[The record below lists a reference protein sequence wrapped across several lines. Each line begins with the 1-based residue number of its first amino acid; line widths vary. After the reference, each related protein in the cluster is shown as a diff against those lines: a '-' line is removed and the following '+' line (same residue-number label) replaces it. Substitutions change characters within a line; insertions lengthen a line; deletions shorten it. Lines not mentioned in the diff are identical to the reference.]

1 MIETDNL
8 DKKSLL
14 CFARPDKIGWKE
26 LAKDCVA
33 FANTRGGDLLFG
45 IEDAESEPDPD
56 QKIDPSLANLLQKNI
71 ASHTIA
77 VGLVPK
83 VVSHPNG
90 GEILHVRVHP
100 TRQQLAATTDGRYYY
115 RVGDHSTP
123 IPPDQLPRLL
133 AEKEMYVWEIQT
145 VRKVPRDRVDVDQ
158 LTDFIRRIK
167 NSDRVSQTIREKS
180 APEILDHY
188 FLTDGDHLTNLGVL
202 WVGQRR
208 DRAQLLYAPVVQFLK
223 YDSRG
228 NKIGKKAW
236 DDFSLNPLQLIEAIW
251 REFPDWSGYDEFP
264 DGLFRRQIPHYD
276 EVVIREL
283 VANALV
289 HRPYTT
295 AGDIFINLHPDHLEI
310 HNPGRFPLGVN
321 STNILH
327 QSVRRND
334 HLAKV
339 FHDLKLMEREGSG
352 YDKIY
357 ETQLLQAKPLPE
369 PDELDDRIVV
379 TVRRNIVKPDILD
392 FLGKASTELD
402 LTQRERIALGLVA
415 QQESLTA
422 LEFSR
427 ILDLKNE
434 DTRIRSWLGNLES
447 REIILSKG
455 KTRGKTYFVNP
466 EVLRTMDFKGRTTL
480 KNIESHRLREL
491 LLMDLKTYGPTLAEA
506 QRIDLIHERVGSE
519 ISRKQLK
526 EVIDALR
533 DDGLVEAVGEKRGMA
548 YHLSAKGALGFNPD
562 SVANN
567 P

>member
-1 MIETDNL
+1 MTESEQL

-14 CFARPDKIGWKE
+14 CFARPEKIGWRD

-45 IEDAESEPDPD
+45 IEDAESEPKPN
-56 QKIDPSLANLLQKNI
+56 QRIDPALINSIQKNI

-83 VVSHPNG
+83 VVPYPNG
-90 GEILHVRVHP
+90 GEVLHVHVHP
-100 TRQQLAATTDGRYYY
+100 SRQQLAATTDGRYFY
-115 RVGDHSTP
+115 RVGDQSTP

-145 VRKVPRDRVDVDQ
+145 VKKVPRDHVDEAQ

-167 NSDRVSQTIREKS
+167 QSDRVSVTVREKS

-188 FLTDGDHLTNLGVL
+188 FLTDGDFLTNLGIL
-202 WVGQRR
+202 WIGLRR

-223 YDSRG
+223 HDAQG
-228 NKIGKKAW
+228 NKIGKKTW
-236 DDFSLNPLQLIEAIW
+236 DDYSLNPLQLIEAVW
-251 REFPDWSGYDEFP
+251 TEFPAWSGFDEFP
-264 DGLFRRQIPHYD
+264 DGLFRKQIPHYD

-321 STNILH
+321 SANILH

-357 ETQLLQAKPLPE
+357 ETQLLQGKPLPE
-369 PDELDDRIVV
+369 PEELDDRIVV
-379 TVRRNIVKPDILD
+379 TVRRDIVKPDILD
-392 FLGKASTELD
+392 FLTKASAELD
-402 LTQRERIALGLVA
+402 LSQRERIALGLVA
-415 QQESLTA
+415 QRGSLTA

-447 REIILSKG
+447 RGVIVSKG
-455 KTRGKTYFVNP
+455 KTRGKTYAVNP
-466 EVLRTMDFKGRTTL
+466 EVLRTMDFRGKTTL
-480 KNIESHRLREL
+480 RNIESHRLREL
-491 LLMDLKTYGPTLAEA
+491 LLVDLKTYGPTASES
-506 QRIDLIHERVGSE
+506 QGIESIHERIGSE
-519 ISRKQLK
+519 ISRKRVK
-526 EVIDALR
+526 EAIDELR
-533 DDGLVEAVGEKRGMA
+533 EAGLVGTTGERRGMA
-548 YHLSAKGALGFNPD
+548 YYLSESGSLVFN
-562 SVANN
+562 AGIRGK
-567 P
+567 